1 MANTGLVIK
10 HTFVSAKPDGVDT
23 SVIRPSDWND
33 EHDVVG
39 NIEWSNVAN
48 APLGPA
54 YDNANAAFDKANS
67 ANVLAYSAFG
77 QANTAWDK
85 ANAANVIA
93 SGGFDKANAALA
105 NTSGVL
111 FNGTLQL
118 AGDLIDQYGYVRDI
132 QVVDHAS
139 PYVLV
144 SVDAGR
150 TIATQGANV
159 YVPNAVFFKNDVITL
174 WNNSSSDANVVQ
186 TASVLLYN
194 AGDGGLGDRKL
205 GARGIC
211 TMLCVAANT
220 FVISGAGMT

>member
-10 HTFVSAKPDGVDT
+10 HTFVSAKPDGTDT

-48 APLGPA
+48 SPLDSA
-54 YDNANAAFDKANS
+54 YDNANAAFDKANT
-67 ANVLAYSAFG
+67 AFDRG
-77 QANTAWDK
+77 NTAWDK

-93 SGGFDKANAALA
+93 SGGFDKANGALQ
-105 NTSGVL
+105 NTSGIL
-111 FNGTLQL
+111 FNGTLQF
-118 AGDLIDQYGYVRDI
+118 AGDVIDQYGYIRDI

-186 TASVLLYN
+186 TASVILYN
-194 AGDGGLGDRKL
+194 AGDGGVGDRKL